1 MVKIYAFIISA
12 AIAVFGIVAAVD
24 AMGNALDTQASQAQ
38 QAQAFIAH
46 AQAAAQAGR

>member
-1 MVKIYAFIISA
+1 MVKIYAFIILGVMSVA
-12 AIAVFGIVAAVD
+12 GIVAAVD
-24 AMGNALDTQASQAQ
+24 AMGSALDTQAAQAQ